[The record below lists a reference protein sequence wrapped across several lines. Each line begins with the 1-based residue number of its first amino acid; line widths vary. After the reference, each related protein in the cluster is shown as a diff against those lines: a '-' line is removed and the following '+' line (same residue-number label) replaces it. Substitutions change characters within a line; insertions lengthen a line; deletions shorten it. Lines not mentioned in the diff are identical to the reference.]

1 MLLNNKYQRKAIMQ
15 EENPRSLFFRARLHA
30 LIAERGI
37 SQRQLAA
44 ATKLTPQSVSNYVRG
59 TRSLPGA
66 EELYALAKYFGVSME
81 SLLGPDH
88 IQQTAKDE
96 KNIAPAAPSK
106 AALRRIAKQIERT
119 SEELKL
125 RAGEL
130 KELAD

>member
-1 MLLNNKYQRKAIMQ
+1 MMQ
-15 EENPRSLFFRARLHA
+15 EENPRSLFFRSRLHA

-37 SQRQLAA
+37 SQRQLAE

-88 IQQTAKDE
+88 AQQTAKDG
-96 KNIAPAAPSK
+96 KNVAPTAPPK
-106 AALRRIAKQIERT
+106 ATLRRIAKQMERS
-119 SEELKL
+119 SEELKSQ
-125 RAGEL
+125 AEEL
-130 KELAD
+130 KKLAD